1 MGQKT
6 PLEIDVHT
14 GVPSGPF
21 AQSFQSYLGTLAREK
36 VSILTPRW
44 EDVTEAEKNLI
55 WQDVQVN
62 NLY

>member
-6 PLEIDVHT
+6 PLDIDVQT
-14 GVPSGPF
+14 GVASGPF

-62 NLY
+62 ILY